1 MLILL
6 TTIARADDPLP
17 ADHPIVQL
25 DTKLERK
32 TGDIPLLKGKAVM
45 HVPET
50 FGYVDPKQTDEVLQA
65 WGNPPSPDTEGMLV
79 PAGTHIYDP
88 DNWAVIISFTDDGH
102 VADDDAAETD
112 WDELLG
118 QMKEQAD
125 ANSKDRVANGMEA
138 VRLVGW
144 AEPPHYDATAHK
156 LYWAKD
162 LEFGGADHTVNYAVR
177 VLGRTGVLEF
187 NAVAGLDAL
196 GAIKAPLEQITA
208 FSEFSEGNRY
218 ADYNAS
224 TDKLA
229 TYGVAALVAGGLAAK
244 GGLFKGLIALLIAG
258 KKVILVAAVALLGG
272 IKQLFGRKKEEPP
285 ARR

>member
-50 FGYVDPKQTDEVLQA
+50 FGYVDPKQADEVLQA

-196 GAIKAPLEQITA
+196 GAIKAPMEQITA

-258 KKVILVAAVALLGG
+258 KKLILVAAVALLGG

-285 ARR
+285 ARG

>member
-6 TTIARADDPLP
+6 TTIAHAEDPLP

-25 DTKLERK
+25 DTRLERK

-45 HVPET
+45 HVPDS
-50 FGYVDPKQTDEVLQA
+50 FGYVNPKQTDEVLQG
-65 WGNPPSPDTEGMLV
+65 WGNPPSPDTEGMLL
-79 PAGTHIYDP
+79 PTGTHIYDP

-102 VADDDAAETD
+102 VADDDAAKTD
-112 WDELLG
+112 WTELLG
-118 QMKEQAD
+118 TMKDQAD
-125 ANSKDRVANGMEA
+125 ADSKQRVANGMEA

-144 AEPPHYDATAHK
+144 AEPPHYDAQAHK

-162 LEFGGADHTVNYAVR
+162 LEFSGADHTVNYAVR

-196 GAIKAPLEQITA
+196 GAIKAPMEEITA

-229 TYGVAALVAGGLAAK
+229 TYGIAALVAGGLAAK

-258 KKVILVAAVALLGG
+258 KKVIIVATVALLGG
-272 IKQLFGRKKEEPP
+272 LKTLFGGKKEQPP
-285 ARR
+285 AQG